1 MRELYNEFDFLPFYR
16 PSCRPKIVAAAIGAG
31 IAAVA
36 GMAMS
41 AYNANQTEKANRKNR
56 EWTENE
62 NEKTREAEAH
72 ALQTRTDDA
81 VQAGFSPLAAL
92 ETGAA
97 QVSNPLSYTA
107 QAPQMD
113 LSSMI
118 GAVSDAGMTISNQYA
133 QQKLQKAQLADNAA
147 NRDNQYKI
155 AKLQCQS
162 QKDIANDNIAS
173 AEKIADDENSLK
185 WIKMN
190 QDYSVAQNNLQLL
203 LSKSQSDTSK
213 ANTDIKHQQ
222 QQQIVNSLDAWAKG
236 LGIRIRYTYI
246 DTSTDKGKALYD
258 ARMRAFQSRV
268 GNSFTNMSSWYK
280 NASPEERAEFW
291 SKSSGENKG
300 GSIDVSA
307 QLPGVLKKSGPAGS
321 VGVSGSI
328 GENESVSSKMRSD
341 VMAIQAQQWFGK
353 GELVF
358 PLEQLRSSAPD
369 YKPNFYN
376 TPKHW

>member
-1 MRELYNEFDFLPFYR
+1 MRELYNEFDFLPFCR
-16 PSCRPKIVAAAIGAG
+16 PSCRPKIVSAAIGAG

-36 GMAMS
+36 GIAMS
-41 AYNANQTEKANRKNR
+41 AYNAHQTEKANRKNR
-56 EWTENE
+56 DWTESE
-62 NEKTREAEAH
+62 NQKTREAEAH

-92 ETGAA
+92 DTGAA
-97 QVSNPLSYTA
+97 QVSNPLNYTA

-162 QKDIANDNIAS
+162 QKDIAADNISS

-213 ANTDIKHQQ
+213 VNTDIKHQQ

-258 ARMRAFQSRV
+258 ARMKAFQSRV

-291 SKSSGENKG
+291 SKAQGENKS
-300 GSIDVSA
+300 GSLDVGA
-307 QLPGVLKKSGPAGS
+307 KLPGLLKGVGGNIGVAGS
-321 VGVSGSI
+321 V

-369 YKPNFYN
+369 YKPSFYS